1 MQKQYPIAEAK
12 NKLPSIIHDVE
23 DGSIVQFTRR
33 GRPVA
38 VLVSLG
44 DYERL
49 SKQKKGF
56 WAALQAFRSNMLQ
69 YKDIVIGDADFKGLR
84 DTDSGREIDWSKQ

>member
-12 NKLPSIIHDVE
+12 NKLPAIIHDVE
-23 DGSIVQFTRR
+23 EGSIVQFTRR

-69 YKDIVIGDADFKGLR
+69 YEDIVIGDADFKGLR
-84 DTDSGREIDWSKQ
+84 DTDSGREMYWSK

>member
-1 MQKQYPIAEAK
+1 MQKQYSIAEAK

-23 DGSIVQFTRR
+23 EGPIVQFTRR

-56 WAALQAFRSNMLQ
+56 WAVLQAFRSNMLQ
-69 YKDIVIGDADFKGLR
+69 YKDIVIGDADFKRLR
-84 DTDSGREIDWSKQ
+84 DTDSGREMYWSK

>member
-1 MQKQYPIAEAK
+1 MQKQYSIAEAK
-12 NKLPSIIHDVE
+12 NKFPSIVHDVE
-23 DGSIVQFTRR
+23 EGTIVQFTRR

-49 SKQKKGF
+49 SKHKNGF
-56 WAALQAFRSNMLQ
+56 WAALQTFRSNTF
-69 YKDIVIGDADFKGLR
+69 KNSDIAINDTEFKGLR
-84 DTDSGREIDWSKQ
+84 DNDPGREMYWSK